1 MFRNCPWPVDHISL
15 SCPVIYF
22 WITIL
27 IRYTCSYMAICRA
40 NTLHVHMTYKASGFS
55 LQLQTVLNIAHC
67 PSGIW
72 SNSSQMTL
80 KAC

>member
-1 MFRNCPWPVDHISL
+1 MQ
-15 SCPVIYF
+15 
-22 WITIL
+22 
-27 IRYTCSYMAICRA
+27 YMQS